1 MYSDLRKLSNL
12 FLAFSL
18 LSLAGSA
25 FSFIMLFDYWQ
36 LRQTDF
42 RPFFYICS
50 FLSAVVPLIFICLTV
65 MVRKMVKELVTENHY
80 ITEQLRTLEAKMEQL
95 AEH

>member
-12 FLAFSL
+12 FLVFSL
-18 LSLAGSA
+18 LSLGGSA
-25 FSFIMLFDYWQ
+25 FSFIMLFDYWH

-42 RPFFYICS
+42 KPFFYICS
-50 FLSAVVPLIFICLTV
+50 FLSAAIPLVFICLTV
-65 MVRKMVKELVTENHY
+65 MVRKMVKELITDNHY

-95 AEH
+95 SER